1 MVVEEMKKIA
11 YIAGPMA
18 GMMLMQNL
26 LQLISMIMVGQ
37 STSQLSLSSSALAL
51 SFAAVSGF
59 YVLLGMTGALETLCG
74 QAYGA
79 QEFQKL
85 GVLTHTA
92 ILSLTIVSFPLSLV
106 WIFMGKLLTLIHQ
119 DPSISHEAG
128 KFSRCLLPSLFGYAF
143 LQPLIRYFQAQSLIL
158 PLLVSSG
165 VTLFVHIPLCWLLVF
180 KSGLGHLGA
189 AFSIDISI
197 WLNAILLGL
206 FMKFSPAC
214 ARTRSPLSIE
224 VLAQMPQF
232 FRLAVPSALMLC
244 LEYWSFELLVLLSG
258 LFPNPKL
265 ETSVLSLCI
274 TTLWTLFTI
283 AYGIGAAASTRV
295 ANELGAGKPQAAQTA
310 VRGAILMALIDAL
323 MATAALLGSRGRLGY
338 LFSKDKQVIN
348 YFTVMSPLVT
358 TTVATDAILGVLT
371 GIARGCGR
379 QQTATYISIGAYY
392 LFGIPIAVVIGFVRR
407 LRGKGLWSGMIVG
420 AIIQITGLSSLIT
433 CTNWDT
439 EVTKAKARV
448 EKSSNRRTL
457 NVNLA

>member
-1 MVVEEMKKIA
+1 MVKMVVEEMKKIA
-11 YIAGPMA
+11 YVAGPMA
-18 GMMLMQNL
+18 GVSLMQTL
-26 LQLISMIMVGQ
+26 LQLISMIMVGH

-59 YVLLGMTGALETLCG
+59 DVLLGMTGALETLCG

-92 ILSLTIVSFPLSLV
+92 ILSLTIVSFPLSLA

-128 KFSRCLLPSLFGYAF
+128 IFARCLLPSLFAYAF
-143 LQPLIRYFQAQSLIL
+143 LRPLITYFQAQSLIL

-224 VLAQMPQF
+224 VLAQMPRF
-232 FRLAVPSALMLC
+232 LRLAVPSVLMLC
-244 LEYWSFELLVLLSG
+244 VEYWSFELLILLSG

-265 ETSVLSLCI
+265 ETSVLSLCL
-274 TTLWTLFTI
+274 TTSGTLFTI
-283 AYGIGAAASTRV
+283 AHGIGAAASTRV
-295 ANELGAGKPQAAQTA
+295 SNELGAGKPQAAQTA
-310 VRGAILMALIDAL
+310 VRGAMLMASIEALI
-323 MATAALLGSRGRLGY
+323 ATAALLGSRGRLGY
-338 LFSKDKQVIN
+338 LFSNDRQVVN

-358 TTVATDAILGVLT
+358 VTVATDAFLGVLT
-371 GIARGCGR
+371 GIATGCGW
-379 QQTATYISIGAYY
+379 QQTATYINIGAYY
-392 LFGIPIAVVIGFVRR
+392 LFGIPIAVVIGFVRQ
-407 LRGKGLWSGMIVG
+407 LRGKGLWSGIIVG
-420 AIIQITGLSSLIT
+420 AIIQIAGLSILIT
-433 CTNWDT
+433 CTDWDT
-439 EVTKAKARV
+439 EV
-448 EKSSNRRTL
+448 SS
-457 NVNLA
+457 